1 MECKGCAKPLPP
13 RKRGRRQEYCS
24 DRCRKAA
31 GRAAAQEASEEEKDL
46 IRSLR
51 GSWLVSQLWPVYTC
65 DDSPRIIALIV
76 PKQIALD
83 EFNHAKGGEP
93 FSEAQS
99 PASWI
104 WPRSLTTTL
113 AARFSNRP
121 SRTSTS
127 LARTGGSGNGISIPP
142 PTKPKLPF
150 ELLDVLAAF
159 PDRFGEGGTKLPSP

>member
-13 RKRGRRQEYCS
+13 RKRGRKREYCS

-51 GSWLVSQLWPVYTC
+51 GSWPVGQLWPVYTW

-76 PKQIALD
+76 SKQIALD

-93 FSEAQS
+93 FSEAQFT
-99 PASWI
+99 
-104 WPRSLTTTL
+104 R
-113 AARFSNRP
+113 
-121 SRTSTS
+121 
-127 LARTGGSGNGISIPP
+127 
-142 PTKPKLPF
+142 
-150 ELLDVLAAF
+150 LLDMAQVVDYHACGKVL
-159 PDRFGEGGTKLPSP
+159 E

>member
-1 MECKGCAKPLPP
+1 MECTGCAKPLPP

-51 GSWLVSQLWPVYTC
+51 GSWPVGQLWPVYTW

-93 FSEAQS
+93 FSEAQFTRLLDM
-99 PASWI
+99 AQVVDYHACGKVLDL
-104 WPRSLTTTL
+104 PRSQGPADQEMGYPYPLRQSRNGPLNYLT
-113 AARFSNRP
+113 F
-121 SRTSTS
+121 
-127 LARTGGSGNGISIPP
+127 
-142 PTKPKLPF
+142 
-150 ELLDVLAAF
+150 
-159 PDRFGEGGTKLPSP
+159 